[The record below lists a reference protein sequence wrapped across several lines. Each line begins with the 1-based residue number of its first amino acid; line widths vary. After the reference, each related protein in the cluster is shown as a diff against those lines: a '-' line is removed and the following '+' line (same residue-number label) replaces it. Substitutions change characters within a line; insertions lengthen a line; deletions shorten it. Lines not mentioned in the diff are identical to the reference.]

1 MIVSEGN
8 KLARLSEV
16 KTLIDPAIKQ
26 YSVTLSASHNTS
38 RKKKQKGISIN
49 KGRRIDVNNWLMSGF
64 NTKMD

>member
-26 YSVTLSASHNTS
+26 YSVTLRTS
-38 RKKKQKGISIN
+38 RNALRKKKELVFTREEESMLIIS
-49 KGRRIDVNNWLMSGF
+49 
-64 NTKMD
+64 

>member
-38 RKKKQKGISIN
+38 RKKTKGISIN
-49 KGRRIDVNNWLMSGF
+49 EGRRIDVNN
-64 NTKMD
+64 

>member
-16 KTLIDPAIKQ
+16 KTLIDPTIKQ

-38 RKKKQKGISIN
+38 RKKKKGISIN
-49 KGRRIDVNNWLMSGF
+49 EGRRIDVNN
-64 NTKMD
+64 

>member
-16 KTLIDPAIKQ
+16 KALIDPAIKQ

-38 RKKKQKGISIN
+38 RKKNKKGLALTREEESMLIIS
-49 KGRRIDVNNWLMSGF
+49 
-64 NTKMD
+64 

>member
-26 YSVTLSASHNTS
+26 
-38 RKKKQKGISIN
+38 KKK
-49 KGRRIDVNNWLMSGF
+49 RD
-64 NTKMD
+64 

>member
-38 RKKKQKGISIN
+38 RKKKKGISIN
-49 KGRRIDVNNWLMSGF
+49 EGRRIDVNNWLMSGF
-64 NTKMD
+64 NMKMD

>member
-26 YSVTLSASHNTS
+26 YSVTLRASHNTF
-38 RKKKQKGISIN
+38 RKKTNKKGLALT
-49 KGRRIDVNNWLMSGF
+49 REE
-64 NTKMD
+64 

>member
-26 YSVTLSASHNTS
+26 YSVTLRASHNTL
-38 RKKKQKGISIN
+38 RKKKGLALTREEESMLIIS
-49 KGRRIDVNNWLMSGF
+49 
-64 NTKMD
+64 

>member
-26 YSVTLSASHNTS
+26 YSVTLRASHNTF

-49 KGRRIDVNNWLMSGF
+49 EGRRIDVNN
-64 NTKMD
+64 

>member
-26 YSVTLSASHNTS
+26 YSVTLRASHNTF
-38 RKKKQKGISIN
+38 RKKNEKGLALTREEESMLIIS
-49 KGRRIDVNNWLMSGF
+49 
-64 NTKMD
+64 

>member
-49 KGRRIDVNNWLMSGF
+49 EGRRIDVNN
-64 NTKMD
+64 

>member
-26 YSVTLSASHNTS
+26 YSVTLRASHNTF
-38 RKKKQKGISIN
+38 RKKKNKKGLALTREEESMLIIS
-49 KGRRIDVNNWLMSGF
+49 
-64 NTKMD
+64 

>member
-26 YSVTLSASHNTS
+26 YSVTLRASHNTF
-38 RKKKQKGISIN
+38 RKKNKQKGISIN
-49 KGRRIDVNNWLMSGF
+49 EGRIIDVDN
-64 NTKMD
+64 